1 MEFSRWISMHDKV
14 TVASMMINNT
24 RSLEII
30 KALYNLTDKDLSIIN
45 QEIHTNNSNVL
56 ILKQKG
62 NRK

>member
-1 MEFSRWISMHDKV
+1 MEFSRWISAQDKV

-24 RSLEII
+24 RSLEVI
-30 KALYNLTDKDLSIIN
+30 KALYNLTDKDLALIN